1 MLKPLYEILF
11 YLKANPQHAQ
21 LAKKIEDELI
31 STLTELNENC
41 LEYIRIT
48 TQLFQQECNGKSI
61 FEQLLT
67 AEMHRPLFKVMMID
81 GPFRYEFARIYLQL
95 RDKGYSLRNF

>member
-1 MLKPLYEILF
+1 MKPLYEILF

-41 LEYIRIT
+41 LEYIRMT

-61 FEQLLT
+61 FEQLLISG
-67 AEMHRPLFKVMMID
+67 MHLPVFEVMKVD
-81 GPFRYEFARIYLQL
+81 GPFRYEFAHIYLQL
-95 RDKGYSLRNF
+95 RDKDY